1 MGKDSQVNR
10 GKSTQNT
17 RVQKNDATT
26 RNIANQNKTDRSTIR
41 DVVNRL
47 NTKRG
52 N

>member
-10 GKSTQNT
+10 GQNT
-17 RVQKNDATT
+17 QGTRVKRNDAVTQ
-26 RNIANQNKTDRSTIR
+26 NIANQNKADRSTIR
-41 DVVNRL
+41 DVVKRL